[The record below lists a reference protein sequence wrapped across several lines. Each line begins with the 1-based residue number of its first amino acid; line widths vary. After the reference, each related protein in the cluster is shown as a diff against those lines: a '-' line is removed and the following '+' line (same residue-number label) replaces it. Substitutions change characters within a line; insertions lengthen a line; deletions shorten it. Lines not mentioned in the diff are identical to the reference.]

1 MESYSNFISYHS
13 ARQMKPADGYE
24 TKIAINGRVPVMPAP
39 VTLAGRIDD
48 GGLSRLP
55 DWHSKVTMWRYC

>member
-1 MESYSNFISYHS
+1 LESYSNFISYHS

-24 TKIAINGRVPVMPAP
+24 TKIATAGCVLVTPAP

-48 GGLSRLP
+48 DGLSRLP
-55 DWHSKVTMWRYC
+55 DWHSKVTMCRYC